1 MLTMDPS
8 VASSVVNQV
17 PAEVGTG
24 VPVKK
29 EEMPEKPLKRVK
41 RKRRKK
47 DPDAPKRPMSAYM
60 FFLVTN
66 RVRIVAE
73 QNLNAKKVTD
83 IGKAV
88 GKAWRELSSEKREIY
103 NKQSQDDKDR
113 YATAMAEYRAANP
126 IIKKPI
132 SAYMYFVRDTRP
144 GIKLKNPKA
153 SFADIGKELGKA
165 WQELLKPDKSKYED
179 KAEKDKLRYVNEV
192 ANAPEV
198 TEPDTTA
205 KESSTMAQ
213 RI

>member
-1 MLTMDPS
+1 MDTDTS
-8 VASSVVNQV
+8 VVSSVVKV
-17 PAEVGTG
+17 PATQVGT
-24 VPVKK
+24 VAPVKK
-29 EEMPEKPLKRVK
+29 EEMPEKPQRRVK

-47 DPDAPKRPMSAYM
+47 DPDAPKRPKSAYM

-66 RVRIVAE
+66 KVRIVAE
-73 QNLNAKKVTD
+73 QNLNVKKVTD
-83 IGKAV
+83 IGKAI
-88 GKAWRELSSEKREIY
+88 GKAWRELSSDKREIY

-113 YATAMAEYRAANP
+113 YATAMTEYRAANP

-153 SFADIGKELGKA
+153 SFADIGKELGTSWKA
-165 WQELLKPDKSKYED
+165 LLKPDRSKYED
-179 KAEKDKLRYVNEV
+179 KAEKDKLRYVNEL